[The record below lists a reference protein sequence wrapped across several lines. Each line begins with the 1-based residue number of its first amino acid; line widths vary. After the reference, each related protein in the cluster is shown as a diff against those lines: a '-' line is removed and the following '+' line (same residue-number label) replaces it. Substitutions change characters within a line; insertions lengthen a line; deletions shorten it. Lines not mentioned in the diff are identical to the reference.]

1 MNQPA
6 SFAVQLNGARG
17 VIDARVHTP
26 SGAVE
31 ECYVSEL
38 DSGEPT
44 PPLPL
49 LPGRGLL
56 GRRRKDKGSPTTL
69 CPTDKHTIRFIPHEN
84 GVHSIDVKFNGAHIP
99 GSPFKIRVGEQSQ
112 AGDPGLVS
120 AYGPGLE
127 GGTTGECLGLG
138 RMGEYW
144 GALFP
149 YCPAAEAGAALSP
162 HAGLLWGARGRAHPS
177 SGPQALPSHNCA
189 TSGPQAFHPSS
200 SSTP

>member
-38 DSGEPT
+38 DSGEPMG
-44 PPLPL
+44 PSLPAL
-49 LPGRGLL
+49 SWTGPCGEGQ
-56 GRRRKDKGSPTTL
+56 GRRWLTHPLSL
-69 CPTDKHTIRFIPHEN
+69 PTDKHTIRFIPHEN

-127 GGTTGECLGLG
+127 GGTTGECRLQGCVV
-138 RMGEYW
+138 R
-144 GALFP
+144 P
-149 YCPAAEAGAALSP
+149 CPGGGKA
-162 HAGLLWGARGRAHPS
+162 
-177 SGPQALPSHNCA
+177 CA
-189 TSGPQAFHPSS
+189 C
-200 SSTP
+200 

>member
-38 DSGEPT
+38 DSGELAL
-44 PPLPL
+44 PLPPPAS
-49 LPGRGLL
+49 PGSL
-56 GRRRKDKGSPTTL
+56 GKGGRKVEAHSPSFSL
-69 CPTDKHTIRFIPHEN
+69 TDKHTIRFIPHEN

-127 GGTTGECLGLG
+127 GGTTGECVELG
-138 RMGEYW
+138 GEQGYI
-144 GALFP
+144 
-149 YCPAAEAGAALSP
+149 
-162 HAGLLWGARGRAHPS
+162 
-177 SGPQALPSHNCA
+177 
-189 TSGPQAFHPSS
+189 
-200 SSTP
+200 